1 MLPVIRKGRINSTL
15 PLFPD
20 CIMRMSFCCLL
31 GGIFWHLCCYHF
43 FQGTLGINMVSLHR
57 MSQCPHQSVHPC
69 QIRISHIV
77 FCTFPNLSKSFISPA
92 HCHRLLVWHKT
103 QAQNEKDKTE
113 KRQQTQPL
121 LFCFVTPNKIWLIAL
136 LCYWWAR
143 GTTRCGLPCPVNI
156 TYSWNILYL
165 PISVSKVQYVNR
177 ERNIS
182 LSSG

>member
-1 MLPVIRKGRINSTL
+1 MIRKGRINSTL

-20 CIMRMSFCCLL
+20 WYNEDVILL
-31 GGIFWHLCCYHF
+31 SSGWDLLAPLLLPF
-43 FQGTLGINMVSLHR
+43 FQGTLGTNMVSLHE

-92 HCHRLLVWHKT
+92 HCHWLLVWHKT

-121 LFCFVTPNKIWLIAL
+121 LLCLVTPNKTWLIAL

-143 GTTRCGLPCPVNI
+143 GTTRCVLSCPVNI
-156 TYSWNILYL
+156 PEIFCICPLAFPKFNMSIDRGTVHCLMN
-165 PISVSKVQYVNR
+165 KNQQ
-177 ERNIS
+177 
-182 LSSG
+182 